1 VVRNKP
7 WVAAVS
13 GDRAGPPSLADCAV
27 ILAPQRMRRT
37 IRAATN
43 RLVSEL
49 AEAVGGVG
57 VYVVLF
63 GVLLWS
69 LYFAFG
75 PQVLGL
81 PAMIGVLVIVAGIRI
96 FSNAGLSG
104 LAFVVLGLFVL
115 VMVIG
120 MAMRLVTDGPK
131 ERESPPD

>member
-1 VVRNKP
+1 
-7 WVAAVS
+7 
-13 GDRAGPPSLADCAV
+13 
-27 ILAPQRMRRT
+27 
-37 IRAATN
+37 
-43 RLVSEL
+43 VSEL
-49 AEAVGGVG
+49 AEAVAGVG

-63 GVLLWS
+63 GLLLWA

-120 MAMRLVTDGPK
+120 VAMRLGTDRRV
-131 ERESPPD
+131 REPRPPPD